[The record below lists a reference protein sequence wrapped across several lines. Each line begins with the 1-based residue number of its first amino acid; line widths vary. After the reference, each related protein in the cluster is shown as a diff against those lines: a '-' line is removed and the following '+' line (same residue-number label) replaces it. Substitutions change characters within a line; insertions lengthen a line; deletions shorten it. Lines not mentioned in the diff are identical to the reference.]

1 MESMNDSAAKKT
13 LPVYDSKKTSFITWL
28 KLFRIVY
35 IVLKPTKKVWAK
47 LILNEGI
54 ETDEDAKATDAK
66 TYGLEK
72 GAKLEEFE
80 DENENMFCALYA
92 AVDAR
97 TQRILDTDQERFI
110 MAREDAKRNK
120 TEVPRG
126 QEEDGLRAVR
136 LLKKSRN
143 VYDQNRLT
151 VLETEWTALTWHT
164 SERADEFMSRVE
176 QHSFETIKCGGTCSE
191 KSLIAKVLSVLSC
204 NERFDHFHAVAAQVT
219 YESFETFQAAVMVE
233 VRRLETKEKTQRAKT
248 PSSSSTTALNTSYET
263 RTATRNSASKCKKCQ
278 ENGHST
284 DDCPEWGNCDHCGKY
299 GHSEKN
305 CYSKNGK
312 GEKGAKGG
320 RGRGRGAKPTA
331 NNVAVRNPEPVIAT
345 DSSDSDSAPEYVFNV
360 STIKSPSI
368 YVSVSSAFLHMLE
381 SVSLKSIAYAAFSG
395 IALFFVMLFLS
406 GLTTGS
412 KTTRHSAN
420 MTSHLA
426 APKIIIDSACTH
438 HMFSDRSLFDTMD
451 TLNATKVNQAGK
463 GSPQLSVEGTGD
475 VKLKLRDEF
484 GKTRKLVLKNVYYVP
499 TLQHNLL
506 STMQIRET
514 NRTAEHV
521 QIRFDLGGDTEYMV
535 LHEIPVG
542 TNTTSVRFEL
552 NQREPMGGCD
562 YPSLPTIEAVPK
574 PKTAANNL
582 SRTVREHSGQ
592 SVTASAKDDLLRS
605 RGGRRNGSTGV
616 TLFSTDPTYA
626 VWHARCGHLAVSQLD
641 KLQDAV
647 HDMKIV
653 GKVPGSHCTC
663 EICSMQKAHKRP
675 FPKKSKHR
683 AGSKLDLVHSD
694 VQGPFD
700 KSAVDGDRWAINF
713 VDDHTR
719 FTVVYTMK
727 SKDEALKYFKHYCA
741 QYGTPRCLRSDNGGE
756 YTSHSFETFCLDKG
770 IRQDL
775 TVPHTPEQNG
785 VAERS
790 WRTLDEMARCM
801 RHHANLT
808 EEFWS
813 YAINTA
819 AYIRNRCL
827 TNAHD
832 LNTTP
837 YEMFYGEKPS
847 FEAMKVFGCTA
858 YMHLNEQE
866 RYGKWDDK
874 AEKGVLVGY
883 STRSK
888 GWRIYVPR
896 TDSVYVRRNVTFNEN
911 DFGEAYEDATN
922 LDEGVLIPEEEQC
935 LVQQHDDESDDEGN
949 RTDPDTEREETPE
962 REDVP
967 EPIPAAQ
974 VPQPR
979 YPSRNRNQA
988 PLPCEMTPRDVANLT
1003 YTRDSY
1009 GDINSASAYMV
1020 SVNQKH
1026 RTPKSHSEVLLSD
1039 DTEKWL
1045 ASEAREMKSHHDNGT
1060 WDYELVPLPNGK
1072 KAVGSKWVYKV
1083 KENSDGTV
1091 DVFKSR
1097 VVAQGFSQVEG
1108 VDFNETFAPTLRYT
1122 TLRTLLA
1129 LASIMGYALGHLDV
1143 STAYLYGELD
1153 EEIYMEQPKGY
1164 EKYGPN
1170 GEKLYCR
1177 LRKSLYGL
1185 KQAGRNWNILLDEF
1199 MKSFGFR
1206 RSEVDPCLY
1215 IFEQGSE
1222 YLAVAIYVDDLLTV
1236 TNSEKLRKRFTD
1248 AMSKRFKITDK
1259 GDLEWFLGM
1268 HVERHDGLITLDQ
1281 QKYADDTAAKFNQS
1295 EAKSTATPANEG
1307 ERLSKADCQ
1316 QNAADSAEMKGIPFM
1331 NLVGSL
1337 IYFMVSTRPDIA
1349 QYP

>member
-1 MESMNDSAAKKT
+1 
-13 LPVYDSKKTSFITWL
+13 
-28 KLFRIVY
+28 
-35 IVLKPTKKVWAK
+35 
-47 LILNEGI
+47 
-54 ETDEDAKATDAK
+54 
-66 TYGLEK
+66 
-72 GAKLEEFE
+72 
-80 DENENMFCALYA
+80 
-92 AVDAR
+92 
-97 TQRILDTDQERFI
+97 
-110 MAREDAKRNK
+110 
-120 TEVPRG
+120 
-126 QEEDGLRAVR
+126 
-136 LLKKSRN
+136 
-143 VYDQNRLT
+143 
-151 VLETEWTALTWHT
+151 
-164 SERADEFMSRVE
+164 
-176 QHSFETIKCGGTCSE
+176 
-191 KSLIAKVLSVLSC
+191 
-204 NERFDHFHAVAAQVT
+204 
-219 YESFETFQAAVMVE
+219 
-233 VRRLETKEKTQRAKT
+233 
-248 PSSSSTTALNTSYET
+248 
-263 RTATRNSASKCKKCQ
+263 
-278 ENGHST
+278 
-284 DDCPEWGNCDHCGKY
+284 
-299 GHSEKN
+299 
-305 CYSKNGK
+305 
-312 GEKGAKGG
+312 
-320 RGRGRGAKPTA
+320 
-331 NNVAVRNPEPVIAT
+331 
-345 DSSDSDSAPEYVFNV
+345 
-360 STIKSPSI
+360 
-368 YVSVSSAFLHMLE
+368 
-381 SVSLKSIAYAAFSG
+381 
-395 IALFFVMLFLS
+395 
-406 GLTTGS
+406 
-412 KTTRHSAN
+412 
-420 MTSHLA
+420 
-426 APKIIIDSACTH
+426 
-438 HMFSDRSLFDTMD
+438 
-451 TLNATKVNQAGK
+451 
-463 GSPQLSVEGTGD
+463 
-475 VKLKLRDEF
+475 
-484 GKTRKLVLKNVYYVP
+484 
-499 TLQHNLL
+499 
-506 STMQIRET
+506 
-514 NRTAEHV
+514 
-521 QIRFDLGGDTEYMV
+521 
-535 LHEIPVG
+535 
-542 TNTTSVRFEL
+542 
-552 NQREPMGGCD
+552 
-562 YPSLPTIEAVPK
+562 
-574 PKTAANNL
+574 
-582 SRTVREHSGQ
+582 
-592 SVTASAKDDLLRS
+592 
-605 RGGRRNGSTGV
+605 
-616 TLFSTDPTYA
+616 
-626 VWHARCGHLAVSQLD
+626 
-641 KLQDAV
+641 
-647 HDMKIV
+647 
-653 GKVPGSHCTC
+653 
-663 EICSMQKAHKRP
+663 MQKAHKRP

-700 KSAVDGDRWAINF
+700 KSAVDGDCWAINF

-813 YAINTA
+813 YAITTA

-1349 QYP
+1349 FAVSSVSRFMTNYGRKHWKAAQRILQYVKTSKSFGLVYGRQKTSKFVDNVLYGFADSDWASDPDDRRSTSGYIFMLNGAAVGWCSRKQVSAAQALSSCEAEYIAACEATKEVVFLRALLKDLGFEQLGSTRIYVDNTGAINMAKNPVISKKSKHIDLRFHYLRHMVASEAVELVHVNTEDNVADMLTKSLGKTKLRKFRDLAMGVA